1 MAQDVIRI
9 LSDLHYGD
17 RASSIGSLP
26 ALAPLFDGAS
36 RIILNGDTLDTR
48 PGPAPDFTAALRAEV
63 GAHFARHTPPVTF
76 LTGNH
81 DPDFSKNHS
90 LDLAGGQVFVT
101 HGDILFDN
109 LVPWGNDA
117 ALARQRV
124 LAELIRL
131 DPAARERLEDR
142 LGAIRRAAFSIPQR
156 HQAERHG
163 LKYAAGFLTDT
174 IWPPLRIF
182 RVLRAWREA
191 PARAARLAQRHRPQ
205 ARFFIMGHIHRPGVW
220 RTPGGL
226 IVLNTGSF
234 CPPLGTAAVDI
245 TAQRL
250 TLRRVE
256 LRRGE
261 FRLGPTLADFA
272 LADTGVSA
280 TMPS

>member
-17 RASSIGSLP
+17 RASGIGTLP
-26 ALAPLFDGAS
+26 ALTPLFDGAS
-36 RIILNGDTLDTR
+36 RVILNGDTLDTR
-48 PGPAPDFTAALRAEV
+48 PGPYPEHTAALRAEV
-63 GAHFARHTPPVTF
+63 SAHFAHHAPPVTF

-81 DPDFSKNHS
+81 DPDFSDHHS
-90 LDLAGGQVFVT
+90 LDLAGGRVFVT

-124 LAELIRL
+124 LAELVRL
-131 DPAARERLEDR
+131 DAAARDRLEDR

-163 LKYAAGFLTDT
+163 LKYAAGFLSDT
-174 IWPPLRIF
+174 IWPPLRVL

-191 PARAARLAQRHRPQ
+191 PARAARLTLRHRPQ

-220 RTPGGL
+220 RTRGGL

-234 CPPLGTAAVDI
+234 CPPLGTAAVDLTPDRI
-245 TAQRL
+245 

-256 LRRGE
+256 RGRGE
-261 FRLGPTLADFA
+261 FRLGATLADFA
-272 LADTGVSA
+272 LATA
-280 TMPS
+280 